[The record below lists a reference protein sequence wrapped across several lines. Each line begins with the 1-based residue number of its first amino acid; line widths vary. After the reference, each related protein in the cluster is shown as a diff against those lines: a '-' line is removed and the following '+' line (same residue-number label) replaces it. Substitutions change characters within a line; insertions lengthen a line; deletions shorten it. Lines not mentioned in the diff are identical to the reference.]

1 MDPSRDCEGH
11 ETRGGIG
18 LASPWSCRGAPAW
31 APPKTSRNRTSSGR
45 THRSAP
51 TEHASRG
58 SPVQNIPEKVWP
70 LGRRLGLSN
79 PKTARAM
86 KHAGTLGWQAL
97 GPVGAHRCVRPQKPP
112 ATGRLRGGHIGPP
125 LQNMLP
131 GVRPYRT
138 LRHGFAVCMR
148 VGLWADTQVR
158 PSRGNT
164 HQASSHDTIC
174 MASSPVLVLGLVL

>member
-31 APPKTSRNRTSSGR
+31 APPKATADRTSSGR

-86 KHAGTLGWQAL
+86 KHAGALGWQAL

-112 ATGRLRGGHIGPP
+112 TTGRLRGGHAGPP
-125 LQNMLP
+125 LQRQHSSGLIARHHLH
-131 GVRPYRT
+131 GVIPCAC
-138 LRHGFAVCMR
+138 LRSGFVKQYISLK
-148 VGLWADTQVR
+148 GLF
-158 PSRGNT
+158 SR
-164 HQASSHDTIC
+164 SHMETGGH
-174 MASSPVLVLGLVL
+174 PWPN